1 MDNQNY
7 NLNYE
12 NNYNVDPTPAPRQ
25 EQSRKPAIT
34 AMIIGLL
41 GLTFGCIPLIGSIP
55 GIVLSIIGLV
65 KTKNL
70 SNYPVPQT
78 RGFIKGGKISSII
91 GLILSIVITVIY
103 LVIIIAASSYSH
115 SGYYR
120 YY

>member
-12 NNYNVDPTPAPRQ
+12 NNYNCDPTPAPQQ
-25 EQSRKPAIT
+25 EQSRKPAIV

-41 GLTFGCIPLIGSIP
+41 GLTFGCIPLIGGIP

-70 SNYPVPQT
+70 RNYPVPQT
-78 RGFIKGGKISSII
+78 RGFVKAGKICSIV
-91 GLILSIVITVIY
+91 GLILSIVISVIY
-103 LVIIIAASSYSH
+103 IVIIIAASSYS
-115 SGYYR
+115 GYY